1 MRNSHNSSKEQVR
14 KKPINNAKGNKVKQD
29 SDQIQFPR
37 VHLGPNL

>member
-1 MRNSHNSSKEQVR
+1 MRNLYNSSKKQAR

-29 SDQIQFPR
+29 SDQIQFLR